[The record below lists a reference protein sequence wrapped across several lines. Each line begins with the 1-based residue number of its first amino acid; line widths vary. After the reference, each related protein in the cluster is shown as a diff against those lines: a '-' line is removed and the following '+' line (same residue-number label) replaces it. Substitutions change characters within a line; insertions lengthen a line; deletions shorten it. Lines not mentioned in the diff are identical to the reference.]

1 MAVVYFFRR
10 VGCEMNLQLA
20 SAWLQYTKVR
30 FSDIHEF
37 AARCRIGARE
47 AGRESAALLLLAA
60 KAETFTDRY
69 SGIPASDA
77 VVDAFAASLLRD
89 ATAMRDASL
98 ADDQALINAM
108 AVVASNDTDRLAD
121 VMLGGLEPHSA
132 PLTCA
137 ETLTTRAAIPAHR
150 INSHFLDVDHI
161 DHVSM

>member
-10 VGCEMNLQLA
+10 VGSEMNLQLA

-69 SGIPASDA
+69 AGIPASDA
-77 VVDAFAASLLRD
+77 VVDAFAAALLHD
-89 ATAMRDASL
+89 AGAMRDASQSS
-98 ADDQALINAM
+98 DQALIDAM
-108 AVVASNDTDRLAD
+108 SMVAAGDGDRLDD
-121 VMLGGLEPHSA
+121 VMLGHAERHA
-132 PLTCA
+132 TPLTCA
-137 ETLTTRAAIPAHR
+137 ETLAAQEPMSTHVR
-150 INSHFLDVDHI
+150 SHFLDVDHI